1 MRKNLRKMTIDELI
15 TRLQEDLAEIKEIR
29 ELLQEVSTPLAQA
42 SSLLVGGAA
51 PTVGVSHRVPLE
63 NPYSSLSEVSTGNKD
78 RTLDFTA
85 ATPVSLEG

>member
-51 PTVGVSHRVPLE
+51 PTVGVRVPLE

>member
-51 PTVGVSHRVPLE
+51 PAVSVRVPLE

>member
-51 PTVGVSHRVPLE
+51 PTVGVSRVPLE